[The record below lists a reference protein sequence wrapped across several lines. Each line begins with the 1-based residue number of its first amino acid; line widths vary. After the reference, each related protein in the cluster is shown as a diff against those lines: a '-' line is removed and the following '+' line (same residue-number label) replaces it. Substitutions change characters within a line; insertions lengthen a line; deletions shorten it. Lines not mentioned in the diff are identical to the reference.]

1 MLRILLVDDNPDDRL
16 LIIRALKKEFDDV
29 DVIQVLDR
37 EDFEK
42 NLDKMKFDL
51 VITDYQLR
59 WSDGI
64 EVLREVKKRDNFVPV
79 IMFTATGNEEIAVEA
94 MKNGLDDYVLK
105 SAKHFIKLPV
115 AVKSVL
121 EKSRE
126 KRKALEA
133 ELKYKRLFD
142 NLPVGVYISDY
153 EGNILEFNP
162 AAMKMFGYK
171 EEDLRRGLR
180 ADTLY
185 VNPDDREKL
194 IEKLEKE
201 SVIKD
206 YEVELKKKDGRKFWV
221 SINARAIRDEK
232 GKLKYIE
239 GIIIDVTKE
248 KALQQQLIQ
257 AQKMEAIGRLTG
269 SIAHD
274 FNNMLTPIMGFA
286 DLIIAKFNP
295 DPTQKIYLEEI
306 KKAAQRAALL
316 TKQLLAFSRRQ
327 YLNPEILDLNEV
339 ISEIKEMLNRLLGE
353 DIKLIFDFEK
363 ELWPCKADKTQIQQV
378 ILNLAVNARDAMPDG
393 GKLKIRTENI
403 YIGEEYRE
411 LHPDTKEGE
420 YVLITVEDTGVGIDK
435 EIIDYIFEPF
445 FTTKPEGEGTG
456 LGLSVVYGIVKQH
469 GGWVNV
475 YSEKGEG
482 TSFKIYL
489 PAASVKKKTSGLRA
503 EEHVEIDGKG
513 RKVLIVED
521 EEGVRK
527 FLSMVLNKHHFIPLE
542 AENTEEA
549 KRIFEKEK
557 IDVLICDLI
566 LPDGSGINVAESF
579 TSQNPDIKVIISS
592 GYSDK
597 ERELSVIRERGWY
610 FLPKPYTLQR
620 LIEVLKEIFKD

>member
-16 LIIRALKKEFDDV
+16 LIIRALKKEFEDV

-37 EDFEK
+37 KDFKK
-42 NLDKMKFDL
+42 NLDDMKFDL

-59 WSDGI
+59 WADGL
-64 EVLREVKKRDNFVPV
+64 EVLKEIKKKDKFMPV

-115 AVKSVL
+115 AIKSVL
-121 EKSRE
+121 EKNRE
-126 KRKALEA
+126 KKKALEA
-133 ELKYKRLFD
+133 ELRYKRLFD

-171 EEDLRRGLR
+171 EEDLRKGLK
-180 ADTLY
+180 ADVLY
-185 VNPDDREKL
+185 VSSDDRKKL
-194 IEKLEKE
+194 IESLERND
-201 SVIKD
+201 IIND
-206 YEVELKKKDGRKFWV
+206 YEVELKRKDKRKFWA

-232 GKLKYIE
+232 GKVKYIE
-239 GIIIDVTKE
+239 GIIIDVTRE

-327 YLNPEILDLNEV
+327 YLNPEVLDLNEA

-353 DIKLIFDFEK
+353 DIQLVFDFEK

-393 GKLKIRTENI
+393 GKLKIKTENI
-403 YIGEEYRE
+403 YIGEEYTE
-411 LHPDTKEGE
+411 LHPDAKEGE
-420 YVLITVEDTGVGIDK
+420 YVLVTVEDTGVGIDK

-456 LGLSVVYGIVKQH
+456 LGLSVVYGIIKQH
-469 GGWVNV
+469 GGWINV

-489 PAASVKKKTSGLRA
+489 PATPVGKRTSELRP
-503 EEHVEIDGKG
+503 ERHIEIDGKG
-513 RKVLIVED
+513 RKVLVVED

-527 FLSMVLNKHHFIPLE
+527 FLSMVLNKHHFLPVE
-542 AENTEEA
+542 AENIEEA
-549 KRIFEKEK
+549 IKIFEKEE

-566 LPDGSGINVAESF
+566 LPDGSGIEIAESF
-579 TSQNPDIKVIISS
+579 TSKKPDLRVIISS

-597 ERELSVIRERGWY
+597 ERELSMIREKEWY
-610 FLPKPYTLQR
+610 FLPKPYTLQK
-620 LIEVLKEIFKD
+620 LIEVLKEIFKG

>member
-16 LIIRALKKEFDDV
+16 LIIRALKKEFEDIDI
-29 DVIQVLDR
+29 IQVLDR

-42 NLDKMKFDL
+42 NLNDMKFDL

-59 WSDGI
+59 WSDGVK
-64 EVLREVKKRDNFVPV
+64 VLKEIKKRDKLIPV

-115 AVKSVL
+115 AIKSVL
-121 EKSRE
+121 EKSKER
-126 KRKALEA
+126 KKALEA
-133 ELKYKRLFD
+133 ESKYKRLFD

-153 EGNILEFNP
+153 EGSILEFNP
-162 AAMKMFGYK
+162 AAMKMFGYN
-171 EEDLRRGLR
+171 EEDLRRGLK
-180 ADTLY
+180 ADVLY
-185 VNPDDREKL
+185 VNPDDRKKL
-194 IEKLEKE
+194 IESLEKNN
-201 SVIKD
+201 IIRD
-206 YEVELKKKDGRKFWV
+206 YEVELKRKDKRKFWA
-221 SINARAIRDEK
+221 SINARAIRDER

-239 GIIIDVTKE
+239 GIIIDVTRE

-327 YLNPEILDLNEV
+327 YLNPEVLDLNEV

-353 DIKLIFDFEK
+353 DIQLIFDFEK
-363 ELWPCKADKTQIQQV
+363 GLWPCKADKTQIQQV
-378 ILNLAVNARDAMPDG
+378 ILNLAVNARDAMPEG
-393 GKLKIRTENI
+393 GKLKIKTENM
-403 YIGEEYRE
+403 YIGEEYTE
-411 LHPDTKEGE
+411 LYPDAKEGE
-420 YVLITVEDTGVGIDK
+420 YILITVEDTGVGIDK

-456 LGLSVVYGIVKQH
+456 LGLSVVYGIIKQH
-469 GGWVNV
+469 GGWINV

-489 PAASVKKKTSGLRA
+489 PATPVGKRISELKSEKPA
-503 EEHVEIDGKG
+503 EINGKG
-513 RKVLIVED
+513 RKVLVVED

-527 FLSMVLNKHHFIPLE
+527 FLSMVLNKHHFVPIE
-542 AENTEEA
+542 AENIEEA
-549 KRIFEKEK
+549 IRIFENENV
-557 IDVLICDLI
+557 DVLICDLI
-566 LPDGSGINVAESF
+566 LPDGSGIEIAESF
-579 TSQNPDIKVIISS
+579 TSKKPDLEVIISS

-610 FLPKPYTLQR
+610 FLPKPYTLQK
-620 LIEVLKEIFKD
+620 LIEVLKKIFKD